1 MIEFLSSWV
10 KNLGIIIVIVSILEM
25 LLPNNKTKKYIKIVF
40 GLFIILNIISPLI
53 KERQVFSIENFD
65 FDDFSNSIES
75 SNNIN
80 ENETVNQETMD
91 KKIGEL
97 YKKELEKD
105 ITKKLEDK
113 GYIVKNIKTS
123 VTIGNKE
130 ETKIEKIEIDL
141 EKEENKENKEDTN
154 TNMENKIVEEIQKI
168 KININPKEKA
178 KEETKEKSESS
189 TKNLKKEEIK
199 DIENFLIEEVA
210 NLQLKTLNG
219 GKLTVERNSK
229 TMDKDRYS
237 SCSYVCYYI
246 MTYENKSIKPKSDMN
261 MKDLMIFIPQQ
272 IHRRRIM

>member
-65 FDDFSNSIES
+65 LNEFSNNTKT

-80 ENETVNQETMD
+80 ENEVVNQETMD

-113 GYIVKNIKTS
+113 GYIVKNIKAS

-141 EKEENKENKEDTN
+141 EKEESKQNKEDTN

-178 KEETKEKSESS
+178 KEETKEKSESG

-199 DIENFLIEEVA
+199 DIENFLIEEYGVTKEC
-210 NLQLKTLNG
+210 LK
-219 GKLTVERNSK
+219 
-229 TMDKDRYS
+229 
-237 SCSYVCYYI
+237 
-246 MTYENKSIKPKSDMN
+246 IK
-261 MKDLMIFIPQQ
+261 
-272 IHRRRIM
+272 

>member
-10 KNLGIIIVIVSILEM
+10 KNLGIVIVIVSILEM

-91 KKIGEL
+91 EKIGEL

-199 DIENFLIEEVA
+199 DIENFLIEEYGVTKEC
-210 NLQLKTLNG
+210 LK
-219 GKLTVERNSK
+219 
-229 TMDKDRYS
+229 
-237 SCSYVCYYI
+237 
-246 MTYENKSIKPKSDMN
+246 IK
-261 MKDLMIFIPQQ
+261 
-272 IHRRRIM
+272 

>member
-10 KNLGIIIVIVSILEM
+10 KNLGIVIVIVSILEM

-113 GYIVKNIKTS
+113 GYIVKNIKAS

-199 DIENFLIEEVA
+199 DIENFLIEEYGVTKEC
-210 NLQLKTLNG
+210 LK
-219 GKLTVERNSK
+219 
-229 TMDKDRYS
+229 
-237 SCSYVCYYI
+237 
-246 MTYENKSIKPKSDMN
+246 IK
-261 MKDLMIFIPQQ
+261 
-272 IHRRRIM
+272 

>member
-10 KNLGIIIVIVSILEM
+10 KNLGIVIVIVSILEM

-113 GYIVKNIKTS
+113 GYIVKNIKAS

-199 DIENFLIEEVA
+199 DVENFLIEEYGVTKEC
-210 NLQLKTLNG
+210 LK
-219 GKLTVERNSK
+219 
-229 TMDKDRYS
+229 
-237 SCSYVCYYI
+237 
-246 MTYENKSIKPKSDMN
+246 IK
-261 MKDLMIFIPQQ
+261 
-272 IHRRRIM
+272 

>member
-199 DIENFLIEEVA
+199 DIENFLIEEYGVTKEC
-210 NLQLKTLNG
+210 LK
-219 GKLTVERNSK
+219 
-229 TMDKDRYS
+229 
-237 SCSYVCYYI
+237 
-246 MTYENKSIKPKSDMN
+246 IK
-261 MKDLMIFIPQQ
+261 
-272 IHRRRIM
+272 

>member
-40 GLFIILNIISPLI
+40 GVFIIFNIISPLI
-53 KERQVFSIENFD
+53 KEKEVFSIENFD
-65 FDDFSNSIES
+65 LNEFSNNFET

-80 ENETVNQETMD
+80 ENEAVNQVTMD
-91 KKIGEL
+91 KRIGEL

-113 GYIVKNIKTS
+113 GYKVKNIKAN

-130 ETKIEKIEIDL
+130 ETKIDKIEIDL
-141 EKEENKENKEDTN
+141 EKEEKQNKENEN
-154 TNMENKIVEEIQKI
+154 NNMENKIVEEIEKI
-168 KININPKEKA
+168 KININSKEKA

-199 DIENFLIEEVA
+199 DVENFLIEEYGVTKDC
-210 NLQLKTLNG
+210 LK
-219 GKLTVERNSK
+219 
-229 TMDKDRYS
+229 
-237 SCSYVCYYI
+237 
-246 MTYENKSIKPKSDMN
+246 IK
-261 MKDLMIFIPQQ
+261 
-272 IHRRRIM
+272 

>member
-91 KKIGEL
+91 RKIGEL

-113 GYIVKNIKTS
+113 GYIVKNIKAS

-199 DIENFLIEEVA
+199 DIENFLIEEYGVTKEC
-210 NLQLKTLNG
+210 LK
-219 GKLTVERNSK
+219 
-229 TMDKDRYS
+229 
-237 SCSYVCYYI
+237 
-246 MTYENKSIKPKSDMN
+246 IK
-261 MKDLMIFIPQQ
+261 
-272 IHRRRIM
+272 

>member
-25 LLPNNKTKKYIKIVF
+25 LLPNNKKKKYIKIVF

-113 GYIVKNIKTS
+113 GYIVKNIKAS

-199 DIENFLIEEVA
+199 DIENFLIEEYGVTKEC
-210 NLQLKTLNG
+210 LK
-219 GKLTVERNSK
+219 
-229 TMDKDRYS
+229 
-237 SCSYVCYYI
+237 
-246 MTYENKSIKPKSDMN
+246 IK
-261 MKDLMIFIPQQ
+261 
-272 IHRRRIM
+272 

>member
-65 FDDFSNSIES
+65 LNEFSNNTKT

-80 ENETVNQETMD
+80 ENEVVNQETMD

-113 GYIVKNIKTS
+113 GYIVKNIKAS

-141 EKEENKENKEDTN
+141 EKEESKQNKKDTN

-178 KEETKEKSESS
+178 KEETKEKSESG

-199 DIENFLIEEVA
+199 DIENFLIEEYGVTKEC
-210 NLQLKTLNG
+210 LK
-219 GKLTVERNSK
+219 
-229 TMDKDRYS
+229 
-237 SCSYVCYYI
+237 
-246 MTYENKSIKPKSDMN
+246 IK
-261 MKDLMIFIPQQ
+261 
-272 IHRRRIM
+272 

>member
-113 GYIVKNIKTS
+113 GYIVKNIKAS

-130 ETKIEKIEIDL
+130 ETKIEKIGIDL

-154 TNMENKIVEEIQKI
+154 TNMENKTVEEIQKI

-199 DIENFLIEEVA
+199 DIENFLIEEYGVTKEC
-210 NLQLKTLNG
+210 LK
-219 GKLTVERNSK
+219 
-229 TMDKDRYS
+229 
-237 SCSYVCYYI
+237 
-246 MTYENKSIKPKSDMN
+246 IK
-261 MKDLMIFIPQQ
+261 
-272 IHRRRIM
+272 

>member
-113 GYIVKNIKTS
+113 GYIVKNIKAS

-199 DIENFLIEEVA
+199 DIENFLIEEYGVTKEC
-210 NLQLKTLNG
+210 LK
-219 GKLTVERNSK
+219 
-229 TMDKDRYS
+229 
-237 SCSYVCYYI
+237 
-246 MTYENKSIKPKSDMN
+246 IK
-261 MKDLMIFIPQQ
+261 
-272 IHRRRIM
+272 

>member
-141 EKEENKENKEDTN
+141 EKEESKQNKEDTN

-199 DIENFLIEEVA
+199 DIENFLIEEYGVTKEC
-210 NLQLKTLNG
+210 LK
-219 GKLTVERNSK
+219 
-229 TMDKDRYS
+229 
-237 SCSYVCYYI
+237 
-246 MTYENKSIKPKSDMN
+246 IK
-261 MKDLMIFIPQQ
+261 
-272 IHRRRIM
+272 

>member
-10 KNLGIIIVIVSILEM
+10 KNLGIVIVIVSILEM

-105 ITKKLEDK
+105 MTKKLEDK

-141 EKEENKENKEDTN
+141 EKEESKQNKEDTN

-199 DIENFLIEEVA
+199 GIENFLIEEYGVTKEC
-210 NLQLKTLNG
+210 LK
-219 GKLTVERNSK
+219 
-229 TMDKDRYS
+229 
-237 SCSYVCYYI
+237 
-246 MTYENKSIKPKSDMN
+246 IK
-261 MKDLMIFIPQQ
+261 
-272 IHRRRIM
+272 